1 MASMGRKIAAGLI
14 AFSLFAGT
22 SVAFAQGDV
31 IAQRKEDFKS
41 NRANLGA
48 IKKIVDDGADP
59 SGALEPA
66 KAMVAFG
73 QKIPSLFPKGSD
85 AGDTAA
91 KPDIWTDWAGFEGA
105 AKNFTDAAQKVAD
118 AAQAKDAAG
127 LKTAFGALGG
137 TCGACHNKFRK

>member
-1 MASMGRKIAAGLI
+1 MASMGQKIAAGLV
-14 AFSLFAGT
+14 AFGLLAGT
-22 SVAFAQGDV
+22 GAAFAQGDV
-31 IAQRKEDFKS
+31 IAQRKEGFKG

-48 IKKIVDDGADP
+48 IKKVVDDAADP

-73 QKIPSLFPKGSD
+73 QKIPSLFPQGSGV
-85 AGDTAA
+85 GDTAA
-91 KPDIWTDWAGFEGA
+91 KPDVWTDWAGFEAA

-118 AAQAKDAAG
+118 AAQAKDAAA
-127 LKTAFGALGG
+127 LKTNFAALGG